1 MTFGM
6 RCVFLRKT
14 NQPMGRAFEYRK
26 ARKMARWSMMAR
38 QFTRIGKEI
47 AIAAKEGGPDPD
59 TNPRLRLAMQNA
71 KAVNMPKDNVEAAIK
86 RATSKTEKDLQE
98 IVYEGFA
105 PHGVAVMVETATDN
119 PTRTV
124 ANVRLAFAKNGGSL
138 GTSNSVGFMF
148 DHKASF
154 TIKADG
160 IDLEELELDLI
171 DHGLEETHLDEGE
184 IEIII
189 PFVEFGNMQKALDAR
204 GYEVIGSSTDRVPH
218 NYVSLSEAQKA
229 EVMKVIDMLEDD
241 DDVQQVFHSME
252 E

>member
-1 MTFGM
+1 
-6 RCVFLRKT
+6 
-14 NQPMGRAFEYRK
+14 MGRAFEYRK

-59 TNPRLRLAMQNA
+59 SNPRLRLAMQNA

-98 IVYEGFA
+98 LVYEGFA

-124 ANVRLAFAKNGGSL
+124 ANVRLAFAKNGGAL
-138 GTSNSVGFMF
+138 GTSGSVGFMF

-154 TIKADG
+154 TIKANGLDV
-160 IDLEELELDLI
+160 EELELDLI
-171 DHGLEETHLDEGE
+171 DFGLEEVVEDEGE
-184 IEIII
+184 IEIIVG
-189 PFVEFGNMQKALDAR
+189 FSDFGNMQKALDAK
-204 GYEVIGSSTDRVPH
+204 GFELVGSSTDRVPH
-218 NYVSLSEAQKA
+218 NYISLTESQKA
-229 EVMKVIDMLEDD
+229 EVMKVIDMLEND

-252 E
+252 DE

>member
-1 MTFGM
+1 
-6 RCVFLRKT
+6 
-14 NQPMGRAFEYRK
+14 MGRAFEYRK

-59 TNPRLRLAMQNA
+59 SNPRLRLAMQNA

-98 IVYEGFA
+98 LVYEGFA

-124 ANVRLAFAKNGGSL
+124 ANVRLAFAKNGGAL
-138 GTSNSVGFMF
+138 GTSGSVGFMF

-154 TIKADG
+154 TIKANG
-160 IDLEELELDLI
+160 LNVEELELDLI
-171 DHGLEETHLDEGE
+171 DFGLEEIVEDEGE
-184 IEIII
+184 IEIIVG
-189 PFVEFGNMQKALDAR
+189 FSDFGNMQKALDTK
-204 GYEVIGSSTDRVPH
+204 GFEVVGSSTDRVPH
-218 NYVSLSEAQKA
+218 NYITLTENQRA
-229 EVMKVIDMLEDD
+229 EVMKVIDMLEND

-252 E
+252 DE

>member
-1 MTFGM
+1 MTLAMYF
-6 RCVFLRKT
+6 CAKSKKA
-14 NQPMGRAFEYRK
+14 MGRAFEYRK

-59 TNPRLRLAMQNA
+59 SNPRLRMAVQNA

-86 RATSKTEKDLQE
+86 RATSKNEKDLHE

-124 ANVRLAFAKNGGSL
+124 ANVRLAFAKNGGAL
-138 GTSNSVGFMF
+138 GTNNSVGFMF

-154 TIKADG
+154 TIKAEGLDM
-160 IDLEELELDLI
+160 EELELDLI
-171 DHGLEETHLDEGE
+171 DHGLEEIAEDEGE
-184 IEIII
+184 FILIV
-189 PFVEFGNMQKALDAR
+189 PFVEFGSMQKALDAR
-204 GYEVIGSSTDRVPH
+204 GLEVISSSTDRIPH
-218 NYVSLSEAQKA
+218 NYIKLNEAQEA
-229 EVMKVIDMLEDD
+229 EVMKVIDMLENDE
-241 DDVQQVFHSME
+241 DVQQVFHSME
-252 E
+252 Q

>member
-1 MTFGM
+1 
-6 RCVFLRKT
+6 
-14 NQPMGRAFEYRK
+14 MGRAFEYRK

-124 ANVRLAFAKNGGSL
+124 ANVRLAFAKNGGAL
-138 GTSNSVGFMF
+138 GTSGSVGFMF

-154 TIKADG
+154 TIKANG
-160 IDLEELELDLI
+160 LNVEELEFDLI
-171 DHGLEETHLDEGE
+171 DYGLEEIIEDDGE
-184 IEIII
+184 IEIIVA
-189 PFVEFGNMQKALDAR
+189 FQDFGNMQKALDAK
-204 GYEVIGSSTDRVPH
+204 GFEVVGSSTDRVPH
-218 NYVSLSEAQKA
+218 NYITLTETQRA

-252 E
+252 D